1 MAQKVS
7 FLLLLG
13 CLYFL
18 FIMMFSDRGLVKYH
32 QLSQQMDEIE
42 LKKNSLAQSI
52 KQGQENIRQAEEPSY
67 IEEQARLRYG
77 LVKKDET
84 VYWLPS

>member
-1 MAQKVS
+1 M
-7 FLLLLG
+7 LLG

-18 FIMMFSDRGLVKYH
+18 FIMMFSDRGFVKYQ
-32 QLSQQMDEIE
+32 QLSQQMEQIE
-42 LKKNSLAQSI
+42 LKKDALAQSI
-52 KQGQENIRQAEEPSY
+52 KQGQDNIHQAEEPSY

-77 LVKKDET
+77 LVKKDEK